1 MSLLALLHSP
11 ISVNSPARMSPRELR
26 ASLSLAAIFGLRL
39 FGMFV
44 ILPVLALYAEGRPG
58 WTLTLV
64 GVALGAY
71 GLTQAILQIPFG
83 YWSDR
88 YGRKPMLHIGLAIMA
103 AGSFVCAASDTPWV
117 VIAGRMLQ
125 GAGAISAVAIAMAGD
140 LTRASQRTKAMAIIG
155 STIGASFALSFVA
168 APFLEQ
174 SIGMRGIFAM
184 TGALCIAAMGVVA
197 WLVPEVPESP
207 HERRD
212 VELRALIADAELVR
226 LNVGIFILRMVLMA
240 VFVVVPTALVRA
252 GLAARDHWWFY
263 LGVVGG
269 GFVLMLP
276 AVLRHSA
283 TRERSIILGAI
294 AALGASLAAL
304 AGSLGHFLGIVVAL
318 VIFFT
323 AFNVLEAKLPA
334 LVSRAAPAGARGAAT
349 GVFSSVQ
356 FLGMFAGG
364 SLGGFLAQHGG
375 PMVVIGSCI
384 AATLLWLAVA
394 SKMGDF
400 APISLDDEA
409 EGLVDAEGSAA
420 VPKT

>member
-11 ISVNSPARMSPRELR
+11 ISVNSTARMSSRERR
-26 ASLSLAAIFGLRL
+26 ASFSLAAIFGLRL

-44 ILPVLALYAEGRPG
+44 ILPVFALWADGRPG

-71 GLTQAILQIPFG
+71 GLTQAALQIPFG

-88 YGRKPMLHIGLAIMA
+88 HGRKRMLYIGLAIMA
-103 AGSFVCAASDTPWV
+103 AGSFLCASSDDPWI

-155 STIGASFALSFVA
+155 SSIGAAFALSFVA
-168 APFLEQ
+168 APYLEHT
-174 SIGMRGIFAM
+174 IGVRGIFAM
-184 TGALCIAAMGVVA
+184 TGALCIAAMAVVA
-197 WLVPEVPESP
+197 WVVP
-207 HERRD
+207 D
-212 VELRALIADAELVR
+212 VEETPRERAGVDLRAILADADLVR
-226 LNVGIFILRMVLMA
+226 LNIGIFVLRMVLMA
-240 VFVVVPTALVRA
+240 VFVVVPMALVRA
-252 GLAARDHWWFY
+252 GLAARDHWGFY

-276 AVLRHSA
+276 AVLGRRSLA
-283 TRERSIILGAI
+283 ERGIVLAAI
-294 AALGASLAAL
+294 AILGASLAAL
-304 AGSLGHFLGIVVAL
+304 AASLEHVIGMVAAL
-318 VIFFT
+318 VIFFG

-334 LVSRAAPAGARGAAT
+334 LVSRAAPEGARGFAT

-364 SLGGFLAQHGG
+364 SLGGLIAQHGG
-375 PMVVIGSCI
+375 STVVIASCI
-384 AATLLWLAVA
+384 AATAVWLAVA

-409 EGLVDAEGSAA
+409 RALAGAHGPAA
-420 VPKT
+420 IPKT